1 VLWLAQAKQAANCGN
16 GGDDGSG
23 GAGVA
28 NGTMQAGAIADG
40 SSGVNGTFPPDWPD
54 PRGFVPAPPSPQRPP
69 LIPSNEP
76 VMRHARIYMGN
87 DSDFTTALENFSYSR
102 DDARKDGWQGNL
114 QRSDDFIRF
123 CCYKHIAEMLTARG
137 GAGEARVVYRWD
149 RDR

>member
-1 VLWLAQAKQAANCGN
+1 MRLFRPIGPIR
-16 GGDDGSG
+16 
-23 GAGVA
+23 GALFRRRHRR
-28 NGTMQAGAIADG
+28 M
-40 SSGVNGTFPPDWPD
+40 
-54 PRGFVPAPPSPQRPP
+54 RPP
-69 LIPSNEP
+69 LVPSNEP

-87 DSDFTTALENFSYSR
+87 DSDFTTALGKLFLSR
-102 DDARKDGWQGNL
+102 AMMPGKTVGKATL